1 MRRRLEAANPQA
13 VRNAVG
19 RLLEA
24 NGRGMWKADAATLEQ
39 LQGMYAEIED
49 RLEGVGV
56 AA

>member
-1 MRRRLEAANPQA
+1 
-13 VRNAVG
+13 VG

>member
-1 MRRRLEAANPQA
+1 
-13 VRNAVG
+13 
-19 RLLEA
+19 
-24 NGRGMWKADAATLEQ
+24 MWKADAATLEQ